1 MDNKKLGLGSVVS
14 TGVGLIVA
22 TTCLMSLGQGAGN
35 VGSVFIIAM
44 VIACILNML
53 TACSLAELNALMP
66 NLSGGL
72 AQYTLACLG
81 PFPSIVSMIGGY
93 VVCNSLAASVEAAM
107 FGNVIQLTF
116 GLPVPAILL
125 SVAVIILLI
134 VVNLFG
140 VDMFAKIQDV
150 VAYAL
155 IGSLFVLGSIGM
167 FGLGTGQIVEQP
179 ANVTTAPKDILS
191 MTAVAFWLFIGVE
204 FIIPIAKDVRNAKKN
219 IPLGMFIS
227 LATVLLMQ
235 TFMVLGFRHYVKWNE
250 LAVSPTPHMLYGV
263 NMLGT
268 PGRIW
273 MAFVSVFAAVST
285 LNSVISGLGKICQGM
300 SKLGML
306 PGVFMKTN
314 RYGAPVAG
322 IVLIGGG
329 ILIVESTGLSTASQ
343 ISFILLTGSVF
354 WMVSYIL
361 TQVNVLILRRRL
373 PKAPRSFKVPFG
385 PVLPVI
391 GIIGTAYMI
400 LNISPDP
407 AVRNQIWL
415 LTGGIFIILGAYAF
429 FWIKFRMKIS
439 VFKSIPVEKVMA
451 MENELYYPAHKA
463 ADSRPVFMKG

>member
-1 MDNKKLGLGSVVS
+1 MDNKKLGLGSVIS

-22 TTCLMSLGQGAGN
+22 TTCLMSLGQGSGTT
-35 VGSVFIIAM
+35 GCVFIIAM
-44 VIACILNML
+44 IIACALNML
-53 TACSLAELNALMP
+53 TAGSLAELNALMP

-107 FGNVIQLTF
+107 FGNVVQQALS
-116 GLPVPAILL
+116 LPLPATVI
-125 SVAVIILLI
+125 SVAVIVLLI
-134 VVNLFG
+134 IANLFG
-140 VDMFAKIQDV
+140 IDMFAKVQDV

-155 IGSLFVLGSIGM
+155 IGSLFVLGIIGM
-167 FGLGTGQIVEQP
+167 FGWGSGKFVDQA
-179 ANVTTAPKDILS
+179 ANITTSPKDILG
-191 MTAVAFWLFIGVE
+191 MTAMAFWLFIGVE

-219 IPLGMFIS
+219 IPRGMFIS

-235 TFMVLGFRHYVKWNE
+235 TVMVLGFRHYVKWSD
-250 LAVSPTPHMLYGV
+250 LASSPVPHMLYGV

-268 PGRIW
+268 PGRVW
-273 MAFVSVFAAVST
+273 MALVSVFAAVST

-306 PGVFMKTN
+306 PEIFMKTN

-322 IVLIGGG
+322 ILLIGGG
-329 ILIVESTGLSTASQ
+329 ILIVESTGLSTTTE
-343 ISFILLTGSVF
+343 ISFVLLTGSVF

-361 TQVNVLILRRRL
+361 AHINVLILRGRL
-373 PKAPRSFKVPFG
+373 PKAPRSFKMPLG

-391 GIIGTAYMI
+391 GILGTTYMI

-407 AVRNQIWL
+407 LVRNKIWL
-415 LTGGIFIILGAYAF
+415 LTGCIFVILGVYAF
-429 FWIKFRMKIS
+429 LWIKLRMKIP
-439 VFKSIPVEKVMA
+439 VFRTLPLEKVMA
-451 MENELYYPAHKA
+451 MENELYYPAHKT
-463 ADSRPVFMKG
+463 ADRREMFIKG